1 MFMKFASLNV
11 YSMYM
16 VVIISAV
23 FSYESISNYREILL
37 FSSVNL
43 APLNSSELWIS
54 LQKKY
59 VVLRLFQSHIEI
71 VTPKI

>member
-1 MFMKFASLNV
+1 
-11 YSMYM
+11 M

-54 LQKKY
+54 LQKNVDY
-59 VVLRLFQSHIEI
+59 FR
-71 VTPKI
+71 VTLK

>member
-1 MFMKFASLNV
+1 
-11 YSMYM
+11 M

-23 FSYESISNYREILL
+23 FSYESISNYIEILL
-37 FSSVNL
+37 FSSVNF